1 LLGES
6 IREIGVLV
14 LVFVPLDLLL
24 AQGSSGGVM
33 HTQSPWLRWLQ
44 WLSPRNWIT
53 LFFAVLGSL
62 LLYLGIRIEGEAIL
76 EEKEGG

>member
-1 LLGES
+1 
-6 IREIGVLV
+6 
-14 LVFVPLDLLL
+14 
-24 AQGSSGGVM
+24 
-33 HTQSPWLRWLQ
+33 
-44 WLSPRNWIT
+44 